1 MLRSRILMDGLAVL
15 LFVAAL
21 AYWGF
26 GNLAHEVIGTAF
38 FALVIAHNVFNR
50 RWYGTVRRPRPD
62 AARVFNMVMI
72 AAMAM
77 SMLTLLVTSFLI
89 SKDLFAGLA
98 LDAAF
103 AVRAAHMFVAFW
115 ALVFLGLHLGTR
127 WSLVMSVARQVF
139 GITQPSQL
147 RSWALR
153 ALAAAIDIKGAFV
166 SVEMG
171 LGTRLR
177 FQYALDM
184 WDFNAGTFGFF
195 ANYLSILGLLVGLSH
210 YGLRVLR
217 AAPWRVAVGKAE

>member
-1 MLRSRILMDGLAVL
+1 MLRSRILTDGLAVL

-26 GNLAHEVIGTAF
+26 GNLAHEIIGTAF

-62 AARVFNMVMI
+62 ATRVVNTVMI
-72 AAMAM
+72 AAMAL
-77 SMLTLLVTSFLI
+77 SMLALLVTSILI

-98 LDAAF
+98 LDADF
-103 AVRAAHMFVAFW
+103 TVRAAHMFVAFW

-127 WSLVMSVARQVF
+127 WSLVMTVARQTF
-139 GITQPSQL
+139 GITQPNL
-147 RSWALR
+147 LR
-153 ALAAAIDIKGAFV
+153 AGVLRGISALIAIKGAFAAG
-166 SVEMG
+166 EMG

-184 WDFNAGTFGFF
+184 WDFNADTLGFF
-195 ANYLSILGLLVGLSH
+195 ANYLSILGLLVALSH

-217 AAPWRVAVGKAE
+217 AALWRASEGKAG

>member
-15 LFVAAL
+15 LFVAAF

-26 GNLAHEVIGTAF
+26 GNLAHEVIGSAF
-38 FALVIAHNVFNR
+38 FALVIAHNFFNR

-62 AARVFNMVMI
+62 AARVFNTVMI
-72 AAMAM
+72 SAMAL

-103 AVRAAHMFVAFW
+103 TVRAAHMFVASW

-127 WSLVMSVARQVF
+127 WFLVMSVARQAF
-139 GITQPSQL
+139 GITQRNL
-147 RSWALR
+147 LR
-153 ALAAAIDIKGAFV
+153 AWMLRGLAAAIAIKGAFAA
-166 SVEMG
+166 VEMG

-184 WDFNAGTFGFF
+184 WDFNADTLGFF
-195 ANYLSILGLLVGLSH
+195 ANYLSILCLLVALSH

-217 AAPWRVAVGKAE
+217 AAPGRASERKTG